1 MDDDDCKELFTA
13 YVVERTMSKADG
25 TKLVTCD
32 VYSEPSPSDVH
43 GNCTF
48 QLLATFTGETFVE
61 ARQQAWAFV
70 KPSNVLRKSV

>member
-1 MDDDDCKELFTA
+1 MDSREDELFTA
-13 YVVERTMSKADG
+13 YVVERTMSNADG

-43 GNCTF
+43 GNCTHR
-48 QLLATFTGETFVE
+48 LLTAFTGKTFVE

-70 KPSNVLRKSV
+70 KTRNVLRKSG